1 MTITPPQLTRQQQQ
15 EVVAL
20 TQWYVEKASEKLKLK
35 IETISVL
42 FDLTGRIAGMYR
54 VKRSQR
60 CIRYNPFIFARY
72 YHDSLQNTVPHEVAH
87 YVVDHI
93 YGRKGIKPH
102 GHQWQSIMAL
112 FDREPKVT
120 GNYDLTGLP
129 SRNYATFA
137 YHCQCKTHQL
147 TSIRHNRILRGQT
160 QYSCN
165 RCGYNLKPI
174 TDPAD

>member
-1 MTITPPQLTRQQQQ
+1 MATIPPSLTQQQQQ
-15 EVVAL
+15 EVETL
-20 TQWYVEKASEKLKLK
+20 THWYVEKASEQLKQK
-35 IETISVL
+35 IGRIPVL
-42 FDLTGRIAGMYR
+42 FDLTGRTAGMYR
-54 VKRSQR
+54 VKRNQR

-72 YHDSLQNTVPHEVAH
+72 YKDSLQNTVPHEVAH

-93 YGRKGIKPH
+93 YGRKSIKPH
-102 GHQWQSIMAL
+102 GRQWQSVMAL
-112 FDREPKVT
+112 FNREPKVT

-129 SRNYATFA
+129 GRNYATFA
-137 YHCQCKTHQL
+137 YRCQCKTHQL